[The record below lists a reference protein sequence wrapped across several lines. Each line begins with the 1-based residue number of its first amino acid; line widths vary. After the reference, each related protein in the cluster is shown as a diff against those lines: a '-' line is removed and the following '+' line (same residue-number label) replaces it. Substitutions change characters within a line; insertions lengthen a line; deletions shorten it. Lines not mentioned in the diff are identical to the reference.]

1 MATHNVCSYNKYGFC
16 KHGDLCRKHHEKR
29 VCENQLYEVVLCSLR
44 HPKICKFYREYKRC
58 KFNPCAYKHE
68 DDEKTID
75 ILMKENKTMSEKI
88 EQIVLDIKILTEKEK
103 KSEDIIQ
110 KLNNFEN
117 IVREKNEKIEKLDD
131 KIKDTNLKI
140 FEQGK
145 EIDMLKKKLHV
156 LKEKEKR
163 LTDLEVKF
171 EELGKEVENMRVSQ
185 IVEKDSEIQ
194 ENKCEKCGF
203 LAKNEQVLKV
213 HFKAKHTEP
222 EKFKCFKCD
231 FSAPTKSDLTDHNDE
246 YWVSHRICLNPGR
259 KKEYLED
266 FQQMK
271 IDGFTVRESLYNE
284 VLKWDD

>member
-1 MATHNVCSYNKYGFC
+1 
-16 KHGDLCRKHHEKR
+16 
-29 VCENQLYEVVLCSLR
+29 
-44 HPKICKFYREYKRC
+44 
-58 KFNPCAYKHE
+58 
-68 DDEKTID
+68 
-75 ILMKENKTMSEKI
+75 
-88 EQIVLDIKILTEKEK
+88 
-103 KSEDIIQ
+103 
-110 KLNNFEN
+110 
-117 IVREKNEKIEKLDD
+117 
-131 KIKDTNLKI
+131 
-140 FEQGK
+140 
-145 EIDMLKKKLHV
+145 MLKKKLHV
-156 LKEKEKR
+156 LKEKEKM
-163 LTDLEVKF
+163 LTDLEIKF
-171 EELGKEVENMRVSQ
+171 EELEKKVENMRVSH

-246 YWVSHRICLNPGR
+246 YWVSHRMCLNPGR

-266 FQQMK
+266 FQLLK